1 MEKTL
6 MLGKI
11 AGKRRRAWQG
21 MRWLDSIADTVDVN
35 LSELWEIVE
44 GIGV

>member
-1 MEKTL
+1 

-21 MRWLDSIADTVDVN
+21 MRWLDSITDTVDVN